1 MEAHMRAFPVTD
13 IASDKSLTLVS
24 VLSQEHESACTKRVA
39 ELEARIARLQAEL
52 QQAEAELE
60 REKARLPA
68 PGDFVRCP
76 LTNFFGRVTKITPR
90 PHGRPWIEIVPYLG
104 PDLPGHSTM
113 DLFDS
118 WELIDPPSNKAT
130 AQGSDGS
137 PRLPTIAP
145 FMPAGIA
152 SRIATSE
159 EDEIE
164 LSLQRLWTPTRDAS
178 S

>member
-1 MEAHMRAFPVTD
+1 METG
-13 IASDKSLTLVS
+13 SDKSLTLVS
-24 VLSQEHESACTKRVA
+24 VLSQEHESSCTKRIA
-39 ELEARIARLQAEL
+39 ELEARIVRLQAEL
-52 QQAEAELE
+52 QEAEAELE

-68 PGDFVRCP
+68 AGDFVRCP

-90 PHGRPWIEIVPYLG
+90 SHGRPWIEIVPYLG

-118 WELIDPPSNKAT
+118 WELIDPPSKETA
-130 AQGSDGS
+130 AQGSADGS
-137 PRLPTIAP
+137 LKLPTIAP
-145 FMPAGIA
+145 FMPAGRLA
-152 SRIATSE
+152 HSPAPK

-164 LSLQRLWTPTRDAS
+164 LSLQRLWTSSRDAS

>member
-1 MEAHMRAFPVTD
+1 MRAFPGMDTG
-13 IASDKSLTLVS
+13 SDKSLALVS
-24 VLSQEHESACTKRVA
+24 VLTQEHESSCTKRVA

-52 QQAEAELE
+52 QEAETELE

-118 WELIDPPSNKAT
+118 WELIDPPSKEAM
-130 AQGSDGS
+130 AQGEADG
-137 PRLPTIAP
+137 LPKLPIIAP
-145 FMPAGIA
+145 FMPVGRLMHSSAPA
-152 SRIATSE
+152 Q
-159 EDEIE
+159 DELE
-164 LSLQRLWTPTRDAS
+164 VSLQRLWTPSREAS
-178 S
+178 SQS

>member
-1 MEAHMRAFPVTD
+1 MDTGLN
-13 IASDKSLTLVS
+13 KSLALISVS
-24 VLSQEHESACTKRVA
+24 TQGHESSCTKRIA

-52 QQAEAELE
+52 QEAETDLD
-60 REKARLPA
+60 REKARLPG

-76 LTNFFGRVTKITPR
+76 LTNFFGRVTRVTPR

-118 WELIDPPSNKAT
+118 WELIDPPSRET
-130 AQGSDGS
+130 AAPGDAEGSLK
-137 PRLPTIAP
+137 LPTIAP
-145 FMPAGIA
+145 FMPTGRPARGQ
-152 SRIATSE
+152 E
-159 EDEIE
+159 VGEDDIE
-164 LSLQRLWTPTRDAS
+164 VSLQRLWTPARSAS